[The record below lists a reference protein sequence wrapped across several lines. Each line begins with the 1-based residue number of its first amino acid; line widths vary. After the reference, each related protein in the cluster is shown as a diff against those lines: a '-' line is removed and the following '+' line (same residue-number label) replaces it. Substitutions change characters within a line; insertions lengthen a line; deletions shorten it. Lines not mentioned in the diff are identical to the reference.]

1 MDDSDLNADTSLDPV
16 FDPARDFRLDGKV
29 LVVTGG
35 GNGIGRAIA
44 HAACRS
50 GAMVHV
56 LDRDAEAG
64 ARVVGELKEHGSAES
79 HLLDITDEPA
89 VEKVMRNIAAVRGI
103 DVLVN
108 NAGLAIRK
116 PATELSREEW
126 QRVVDVNLTGLFLC
140 ARTAARH
147 MITSRGGAVINMAS
161 IMGLSGGGLYPNI
174 SYQATKGAVVNLTRA
189 LAVEWAPHGIRVN
202 AIAPTWVRTEFIRPI
217 LDNPE
222 LIERIHGL
230 TPLRRIAEPTDIAA
244 AAIYLASPASR
255 MVTGHILA
263 VDGGFLAQ

>member
-1 MDDSDLNADTSLDPV
+1 MSDAKTESV
-16 FDPARDFRLDGKV
+16 FDPSRDFRLDGKV
-29 LVVTGG
+29 CLITGG

-44 HAACRS
+44 LAAGAS
-50 GAMVHV
+50 GAIVHV
-56 LDRDAEAG
+56 LDRDADAG
-64 ARVVGELKEHGSAES
+64 ARVVAELRERKASGSS
-79 HLLDITDEPA
+79 HALDVTDETA
-89 VEKVMRNIAAVRGI
+89 VDNIFGKIAAAGGI

-116 PATELSREEW
+116 PATELTREDW

-140 ARTAARH
+140 ARAAARH
-147 MITSRGGAVINMAS
+147 MLSGGAIVNMAS
-161 IMGLSGGGLYPNI
+161 IMGLSGGGLYPNV

-189 LAVEWAPHGIRVN
+189 LAVEWAPQGIRVN

-217 LDNPE
+217 LDDPA
-222 LIERIHGL
+222 LIERIHGM
-230 TPLRRIAEPTDIAA
+230 TPLKRIAEPSDIAA
-244 AAIYLASPASR
+244 AAIYLASPAAR

>member
-1 MDDSDLNADTSLDPV
+1 MTDSSADAS
-16 FDPARDFRLDGKV
+16 FDPSRDFRLDGKV
-29 LVVTGG
+29 CLITGG

-44 HAACRS
+44 LAAGAS
-50 GAMVHV
+50 GSTVHV
-56 LDRDAEAG
+56 LDRDAVAG
-64 ARVVGELKEHGSAES
+64 ARVVAELRERKAPASA
-79 HLLDITDEPA
+79 HA
-89 VEKVMRNIAAVRGI
+89 VDVTNETVVEETMRGIAAASGGI

-116 PATELSREEW
+116 PAFELTQGDW

-140 ARTAARH
+140 ARAAARH
-147 MITSRGGAVINMAS
+147 MKHGGAVVNMAS
-161 IMGLSGGGLYPNI
+161 IMGLSGGGLYPNV

-189 LAVEWAPHGIRVN
+189 LAVEWAPQGIRVN

-217 LDNPE
+217 LDDPA
-222 LIERIHGL
+222 LIARVHEM
-230 TPLRRIAEPTDIAA
+230 TPLGRLAEPSDIAA
-244 AAIYLASPASR
+244 AAIYLASPAAR